1 MDHFFQKM
9 SSQAEA
15 LKTFQLCF
23 DQNVQK
29 FWHILESTYGVT
41 IQLKPL

>member
-23 DQNVQK
+23 AQNVQK
-29 FWHILESTYGVT
+29 FWHILESTYDVT